1 MRRLHKDESIVIF
14 KIWPF
19 YCWRKPESF
28 QPKPFFKCLKHSK
41 KMKEEYIRLIK
52 QILKTETTLTPLLK
66 IPKLESSEQRVR
78 TKYYY
83 LMDVM
88 ALHCIKQVSFCRNSQ
103 NSFGNGME
111 NWSLHTTVHTLGTT
125 YVTIMR
131 MYLPLIYF
139 YHMKISLTIISTTST
154 CQRPAS

>member
-1 MRRLHKDESIVIF
+1 MRGLHKDESIVIF

-19 YCWRKPESF
+19 YCRRKPESF
-28 QPKPFFKCLKHSK
+28 QPKPLFKCLKHSK
-41 KMKEEYIRLIK
+41 KIKQEYIRLIK

-103 NSFGNGME
+103 NSFGHGMA
-111 NWSLHTTVHTLGTT
+111 NWSLTHHCSDSWDN
-125 YVTIMR
+125 I
-131 MYLPLIYF
+131 
-139 YHMKISLTIISTTST
+139 H
-154 CQRPAS
+154 